1 MLPTYI
7 KRPDGSVYINPA
19 KRYVKPYWLL
29 TQGPP
34 IIAGIPQ
41 PNAPEGILL
50 GAGVTSPPISM
61 PIDSAGHFEAF
72 YAMCQ
77 RQDPATGVAPASTPV
92 TAATIT
98 LFDPGTSRFLMNQPC
113 HIDTVV
119 SGGATNTAA
128 QRPFIWPESY
138 FFNVEDA
145 GRSVIATFR
154 NLDPA
159 NQLEIFFTLHGRRFY
174 TKEAP
179 PEVYNKMYEYFG
191 KKERTNVY
199 FLTTDVSPVVV
210 AAGATV
216 VTNTR
221 VTDEADMEVFKISSV
236 STGSF
241 DFVMRDTSTGR
252 TLSNGTVTGS
262 TGSGTAEF
270 PFIFP
275 EPLLLERN
283 HQIQIEF
290 TDTQFVPGQNTIFFT
305 MTGRRLYYAE

>member
-19 KRYVKPYWLL
+19 KRFVKPYWLL
-29 TQGPP
+29 TEAIGAAP
-34 IIAGIPQ
+34 
-41 PNAPEGILL
+41 APEGVRL
-50 GAGVTSPPISM
+50 AAAATSPPISM

-72 YAMCQ
+72 YSMCE
-77 RQDPATGVAPASTPV
+77 RIDSVTGLPVASTPT

-113 HIDTVV
+113 HIDTMV
-119 SGGATNTAA
+119 SGATSTAA

-145 GRSVIATFR
+145 GRSVVAQFT
-154 NLDPA
+154 NLAPA
-159 NQLEIFFTLHGRRFY
+159 GNPLDIFFTLHGRRFY

-179 PEVYNKMYEYFG
+179 PDVYNKMYEYFG
-191 KKERTNVY
+191 KRERTNVY
-199 FLTTDVSPVVV
+199 FLTTDISPVNTTI
-210 AAGATV
+210 AAPVT

-221 VTDEADMEVFKISSV
+221 ITDEADMEVHKITAV
-236 STGSF
+236 STGAF
-241 DFVMRDTSTGR
+241 NFLIRDTSTGR
-252 TLSNGTVTGS
+252 ALSNGTVTGS
-262 TGSGTAEF
+262 TGVGTAEF

-283 HQIQIEF
+283 HEIQITF
-290 TDTQFVPGQNTIFFT
+290 TDAQVPAANNTIFFT